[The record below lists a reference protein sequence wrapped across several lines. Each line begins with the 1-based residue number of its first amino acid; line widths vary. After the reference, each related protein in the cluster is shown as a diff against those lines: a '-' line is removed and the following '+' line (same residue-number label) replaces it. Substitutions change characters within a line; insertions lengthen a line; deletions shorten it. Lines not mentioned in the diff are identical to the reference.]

1 MLLLKKRCHCH
12 LFCAWKTSPGLFQ
25 RHPHKQLRFS
35 GGQCWIL
42 WTLEQAVQTVVE
54 SPSLEIFKIW
64 LFSSVSCSSKSWQG
78 QGWCDLKKWFLTS
91 TIPWNHEQIPYPTV
105 PSMHSRDSWSLPPW
119 FYTQPPFPSTHK
131 HISPHTHNHTL
142 HSSIPVNLQYPE
154 PKSLGLFLAPCYLP
168 DLPLPILCSK
178 S

>member
-1 MLLLKKRCHCH
+1 MLLLKKGCHCH

-42 WTLEQAVQTVVE
+42 WTLEQAVQTAVE

-78 QGWCDLKKWFLTS
+78 QGWCDLKNWFLTS
-91 TIPWNHEQIPYPTV
+91 TILWNHEQVPYPTV
-105 PSMHSRDSWSLPPW
+105 PSMHSRDSWSLPLC
-119 FYTQPPFPSTHK
+119 STPNLFLGF
-131 HISPHTHNHTL
+131 IYNLLFLPHTNILPHTYNHIL
-142 HSSIPVNLQYPE
+142 LSSSQPTV
-154 PKSLGLFLAPCYLP
+154 S
-168 DLPLPILCSK
+168 
-178 S
+178 